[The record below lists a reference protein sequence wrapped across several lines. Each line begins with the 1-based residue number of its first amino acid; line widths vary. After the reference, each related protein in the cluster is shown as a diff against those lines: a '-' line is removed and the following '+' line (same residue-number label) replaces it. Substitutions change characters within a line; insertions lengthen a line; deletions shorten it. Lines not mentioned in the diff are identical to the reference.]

1 VGDVRRFTRDD
12 IALVAQLH
20 ERVFPPGS
28 DSSSHSE
35 DYSAYFNSVFL
46 ENPAG
51 NGTLHSL
58 VYQEEDGRIV
68 GFLGVVRRR
77 VAIQDCRYDAAI
89 SSQFIVDRQA
99 TTALVAARLIKTYLE
114 GPQDLSIADEATD
127 VAQRIWEGVGGSTAL
142 LHSLYWTRAL
152 RPARLALSMAKQR
165 RSLAPLAVLAGPV
178 ASALDTLATRLPGGH
193 FRQSEP
199 DVEAEEFSP
208 ETVLAYAPSLYRD
221 GTLWV
226 EYDDRTFQWL
236 LDRAAT
242 RRTGGRLLKIAVRRK
257 LNVVGW
263 YVCYLDPMGHAEV
276 VQLAATPSSI
286 HDVLDHLFF
295 HAWRHGA
302 IAVHGRLDP
311 RFMQVLSDKYCL
323 FHRRGPWLLVRA
335 RRPELL
341 TAFQTGRAAFS
352 LIDGEWSLR
361 FQRSR

>member
-1 VGDVRRFTRDD
+1 MGYVRRFTRDD
-12 IALVAQLH
+12 IPRVAQLH
-20 ERVFPPGS
+20 KRSFRRAAPIPATART
-28 DSSSHSE
+28 
-35 DYSAYFNSVFL
+35 YSAYFNSVFL

-51 NGTLHSL
+51 EGPLSSL
-58 VYQEEDGRIV
+58 VYEEDDGRIV
-68 GFLGVVRRR
+68 GFLGIVRRR
-77 VAIQDCRYDAAI
+77 VAIHDCRYEAAI

-99 TTALVAARLIKTYLE
+99 TTALVAARLIKAFLE
-114 GPQDLSIADEATD
+114 GPQDLSIADEATE
-127 VAQRIWEGVGGSTAL
+127 VARRIWEGVGGSTAL

-152 RPARLALSMAKQR
+152 RPARLALSLARQR
-165 RSLAPLAVLAGPV
+165 RSLAPFAVLAGPV

-199 DVEAEEFSP
+199 AVEAGEFSP
-208 ETVLAYAPSLYRD
+208 EAVLAYAPGLYGD

-242 RRTGGRLLKIAVRRK
+242 RRTGGRVLKIALRSR

-263 YVCYLDPMGHAEV
+263 YVCYLDSTGHAEV

-286 HDVLDHLFF
+286 DDVLDHLFF
-295 HAWRHGA
+295 TAWRHGA
-302 IAVHGRLDP
+302 VAVHGRLDP

-341 TAFQTGRAAFS
+341 SAFQTGKAAFS
-352 LIDGEWSLR
+352 LLDGEWSLR
-361 FQRSR
+361 LQRSR